1 MILEDTKKTKEEL
14 IEELEILKSRVSDL
28 QQLKLKNEKI
38 EDELIRSE
46 EKYKALFEN
55 SPSMYFTVNPDG
67 NIADVNEFGCRELG
81 YSSGELIGTPV
92 LNIVYELDRQTVSQQ
107 LSLCF
112 ENPKSFYD
120 WEFRKIKRNGEIIWV
135 RETARSFRSS
145 KSGLIALIDCRDITV
160 LKEAEMELKQ
170 TVEKLRVKT
179 KYEELINSI
188 SQAIHRSINFND
200 VLDNTV
206 EAINASIDIVDK
218 VSIYLVEEQEALIKA
233 HSGAP
238 NWYIEKV
245 GRIPYGKG
253 YTWNTITTG
262 KLSYCN
268 DTDIDNLIGPAGI
281 LLGIKS
287 YASIPI
293 KFDNNIIG
301 VINVASFTKNV
312 FKEEDISLLSLVASQ
327 VSMVMENGRQSEE
340 LQKTYNILEERVK
353 ERTLELLKSN
363 ALLRE
368 EIEKRIRAEVE
379 IKKSLQEKEIL
390 LKEVQHRVKNNLQ
403 VISSML
409 DLQTDYVKD
418 SGVSKLFIEAQKRVK
433 SMALVHEQMYQSEV
447 LTDLDF
453 TQYIE
458 NLGNYIFKIYGV
470 NTKRISMNIDIKEAN
485 IDFNRAILL
494 GLIVNELISNS
505 LKYAFPDE
513 VSGQVNVKL
522 DSENEFFILT
532 TSDNGLGLPKKFR
545 LRQTNSLGLQ
555 LVQALTNQLKGSIK
569 IDRRNGTKFRIKFP
583 NQHLLGV

>member
-1 MILEDTKKTKEEL
+1 MILEDTKKTKEQL
-14 IEELEILKSRVSDL
+14 VEEIEILKSRVSDL
-28 QQLKLKNEKI
+28 ELLKINNEKI
-38 EDELIRSE
+38 ESDLIKSE
-46 EKYKALFEN
+46 EKYRSLFEN
-55 SPSMYFTVNPDG
+55 SPSMCFTVNSNG
-67 NIADVNEFGCRELG
+67 NIADVNEFGSKELG
-81 YSSGELIGTPV
+81 YSSRELIGAPV
-92 LNIVYELDRQTVSQQ
+92 INIFHDQDKQTVSEQ
-107 LSLCF
+107 LNLCF
-112 ENPKSFYD
+112 DNPGSFYD
-120 WEFRKIKRNGEIIWV
+120 WEFRKIKKSGEIIWV
-135 RETARSFRSS
+135 RETARSFHS
-145 KSGLIALIDCRDITV
+145 KENELIALIDCRDITV
-160 LKEAEMELKQ
+160 LKEAENELKK
-170 TVEKLRVKT
+170 TVEKLKIKT
-179 KYEELINSI
+179 KYEELINRI
-188 SQAIHRSINFND
+188 SQVIHRSINFKD

-206 EAINASIDIVDK
+206 EAINNSIDVVDN
-218 VSIYLVEEQEALIKA
+218 VSIYLVEGQEALIKA

-245 GRIPYGKG
+245 GRIPYGTA
-253 YTWNTITTG
+253 YTWNTIKSG
-262 KLSYCN
+262 KLNYCN
-268 DTDIDNLIGPAGI
+268 DTDNDNLIGPAGI

-287 YASIPI
+287 FVSIPI

-301 VINVASFTKNV
+301 VINVASFRKNV
-312 FKEEDISLLSLVASQ
+312 FKEEDISLLNLVASQ

-340 LQKTYNILEERVK
+340 LQQTYNILEERVK
-353 ERTLELLKSN
+353 ERTLELLRSN

-368 EIEKRIRAEVE
+368 EIEKRIRAEIE

-458 NLGNYIFKIYGV
+458 NLGNYLFKIYGV
-470 NTKRISMNIDIKEAN
+470 NTKKISMNIDIKEAN

-505 LKYAFPDE
+505 LKYAFPDDLA
-513 VSGQVNVKL
+513 GQVKVKL
-522 DSENEFFILT
+522 DSEDDYFILT
-532 TSDNGLGLPKKFR
+532 ASDNGVGLPKNFR
-545 LRQTNSLGLQ
+545 LRQTKSLGLQ

-569 IDRRNGTKFRIKFP
+569 IDRRKGTRFKIKFP
-583 NQHLLGV
+583 N